1 MADRARVTSVE
12 ALESFRATLL
22 VYLSKARPTLEEVS
36 SDILRT
42 RVWLEN
48 DQRMHWETEVRRR
61 SKILE
66 QAQQA
71 LSSARVSDFREHTST
86 EFMAVQRARR
96 ALDEAEAKLK
106 RVKWWNR
113 EFDSRVQPMAK
124 QLDKLHTVL
133 SHDMMQAA
141 AYLTEAINTLSDYA
155 GIAPT
160 ASAPSAPQS
169 ESSANVSAWGEAPD
183 EPNRPASQQNSGS
196 SGVSPHP
203 SKSTS

>member
-1 MADRARVTSVE
+1 MAERARVSSVE

-42 RVWLEN
+42 RMWLQN

-61 SKILE
+61 TKILE

-71 LSSARVSDFREHTST
+71 LSSARVSDFRDHVST
-86 EFMAVQRARR
+86 EQMAVHRARR
-96 ALDEAEAKLK
+96 ALEEAEAKLK

-113 EFDSRVQPMAK
+113 EFDSRVQPLAK
-124 QLDKLHTVL
+124 QLDKLHTIL
-133 SHDMMQAA
+133 SHEMIAA
-141 AYLTEAINTLSDYA
+141 SAHLTQTVNTLADYA

-160 ASAPSAPQS
+160 TSTPAGPQPD
-169 ESSANVSAWGEAPD
+169 SSPGLPGWAETPG
-183 EPNRPASQQNSGS
+183 EPNQSSLGQGSGS
-196 SGVSPHP
+196 PGVSPHSIKP
-203 SKSTS
+203 AS